1 MDDASVLAIGHTIRR
16 DKGMNQ
22 CLVGLGKF
30 PEQTGTVTQPAF
42 VFGLDTVCVHAEF
55 HLAQVYDPVSP
66 LYYHVYLSAGHS
78 FLLIGLDLPCGQ
90 GCSHAPYSQSRL
102 DLFMMSHAD
111 KLETATHPVEY
122 ISGIKMIAPPFII
135 V

>member
-1 MDDASVLAIGHTIRR
+1 
-16 DKGMNQ
+16 MNQ

-78 FLLIGLDLPCGQ
+78 SLLGLTCHVDKDVAMPLIPKADLIC
-90 GCSHAPYSQSRL
+90 L
-102 DLFMMSHAD
+102 
-111 KLETATHPVEY
+111 
-122 ISGIKMIAPPFII
+122 
-135 V
+135 